1 MFIKNI
7 RIAARFLSKH
17 KEYSAVNIL
26 GLTLSFISVLF
37 ISLYIF
43 DELSFDSMH
52 SRADRIYR
60 VIEHETSDGKAARLA
75 DVPFRIAMLGE
86 ELPAIE
92 NGVRIFTN
100 GRANF
105 FSDENENQIYE
116 GYTVSEQSFLDMF
129 DFKVLSRFPRKRF
142 DGC

>member
-37 ISLYIF
+37 IGLYIF
-43 DELSFDSMH
+43 DELSFESMH

-60 VIEHETSDGKAARLA
+60 VIEHETTDGKIANL
-75 DVPFRIAMLGE
+75 VMYPFALQ
-86 ELPAIE
+86 A
-92 NGVRIFTN
+92 
-100 GRANF
+100 
-105 FSDENENQIYE
+105 
-116 GYTVSEQSFLDMF
+116 
-129 DFKVLSRFPRKRF
+129 
-142 DGC
+142 